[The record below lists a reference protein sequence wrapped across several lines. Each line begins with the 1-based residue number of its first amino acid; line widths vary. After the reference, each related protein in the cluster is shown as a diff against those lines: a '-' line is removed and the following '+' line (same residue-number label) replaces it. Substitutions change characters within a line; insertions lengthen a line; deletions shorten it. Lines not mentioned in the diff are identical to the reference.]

1 MTENNSTVDKH
12 GKSRMS
18 INYSPKTSKHI
29 HSKNNSLF
37 HTVVIKQKDG
47 DKVAL
52 TD

>member
-29 HSKNNSLF
+29 HSKNTTSLF
-37 HTVVIKQKDG
+37 HTVVIK
-47 DKVAL
+47 
-52 TD
+52 

>member
-1 MTENNSTVDKH
+1 MTENNSTADKH

-18 INYSPKTSKHI
+18 INYSPKTTKNTKHEP
-29 HSKNNSLF
+29 LF
-37 HTVVIKQKDG
+37 HTVVIKERAG